1 MIIEPGAQALRE
13 NASGGTV
20 PSPREHGGSDAVIE
34 DGHQHFLTPGAI
46 GALEDQRVRSGR
58 ARRVVMRKAL
68 LFAAMVGGLVATL
81 ALAQDKPADDMQI
94 LLDKLRADKKL
105 VVAEAM
111 ELTESEAK
119 GFWPVYDGYQ
129 KDLGGLGD
137 RTIALIKDYAANYQS
152 MSDQAAKRL
161 VDDYLAIEQDR
172 VKLLQSYLPRFRKA
186 LPERK
191 VARYYQIENKI
202 RAAVNWTIASE
213 IPMVK

>member
-1 MIIEPGAQALRE
+1 
-13 NASGGTV
+13 
-20 PSPREHGGSDAVIE
+20 
-34 DGHQHFLTPGAI
+34 
-46 GALEDQRVRSGR
+46 
-58 ARRVVMRKAL
+58 MRPAL
-68 LFAAMVGGLVATL
+68 LLATMVAVLVATP
-81 ALAQDKPADDMQI
+81 ALAQDQPADNMQI

-111 ELTESEAK
+111 GLTESEAK

-172 VKLLQSYLPRFRKA
+172 VKLLQSYLPRFRKV

-202 RAAVNWTIASE
+202 RAAVNWTLASE
-213 IPMVK
+213 IPLVQ